1 MFGGKKAKELEEEL
15 LALQE
20 KQNRLQEQISNI
32 AKAKDSAEETLVQ
45 MTISKTELDETITAV
60 SEELELLK
68 ECSEANSGQTVL
80 LKQQLAKKNEQN
92 IRLQQEKEALC
103 QQMEG
108 EHEKIA
114 KVVEKNKYVT
124 TPMKE
129 IESFYE
135 AYCQERESVE
145 EALQKLADI
154 SQNMGVLALGAA
166 IEAGRMG
173 EDGRKFV
180 TAAEEVRV
188 NAEQYTLAVADVL
201 ARISGFEETATE
213 AEKQIHALNDLLKEN
228 NGSLVKLLEDRDT
241 EAVETV
247 HENVEEETNIEE
259 ILESLCQGE
268 NEFFE
273 VQSRVLSKA
282 ETLRQEWKEHK
293 ECADELERNVE
304 EVHRFVQTE

>member
-15 LALQE
+15 LALRE

-188 NAEQYTLAVADVL
+188 NAEQYTSAVADVL

-241 EAVETV
+241 EAVETD
-247 HENVEEETNIEE
+247 HENVEEETNIRK
-259 ILESLCQGE
+259 SLSG
-268 NEFFE
+268 
-273 VQSRVLSKA
+273 
-282 ETLRQEWKEHK
+282 
-293 ECADELERNVE
+293 
-304 EVHRFVQTE
+304 

>member
-15 LALQE
+15 LALRE

-92 IRLQQEKEALC
+92 IRLQQEKEAFC

-135 AYCQERESVE
+135 AYCQERES
-145 EALQKLADI
+145 
-154 SQNMGVLALGAA
+154 
-166 IEAGRMG
+166 
-173 EDGRKFV
+173 
-180 TAAEEVRV
+180 
-188 NAEQYTLAVADVL
+188 
-201 ARISGFEETATE
+201 
-213 AEKQIHALNDLLKEN
+213 LLKRRYRN
-228 NGSLVKLLEDRDT
+228 WQIFHR
-241 EAVETV
+241 
-247 HENVEEETNIEE
+247 IW
-259 ILESLCQGE
+259 
-268 NEFFE
+268 EFWHSAQ
-273 VQSRVLSKA
+273 QSRQDAWEK
-282 ETLRQEWKEHK
+282 T
-293 ECADELERNVE
+293 E
-304 EVHRFVQTE
+304 ENL

>member
-1 MFGGKKAKELEEEL
+1 MRH
-15 LALQE
+15 
-20 KQNRLQEQISNI
+20 N
-32 AKAKDSAEETLVQ
+32 
-45 MTISKTELDETITAV
+45 
-60 SEELELLK
+60 
-68 ECSEANSGQTVL
+68 
-80 LKQQLAKKNEQN
+80 
-92 IRLQQEKEALC
+92 
-103 QQMEG
+103 
-108 EHEKIA
+108 
-114 KVVEKNKYVT
+114 
-124 TPMKE
+124 
-129 IESFYE
+129 
-135 AYCQERESVE
+135 CQERESVE

-173 EDGRKFV
+173 EDRRKFV

-188 NAEQYTLAVADVL
+188 NAEQYTSAVADVL

-241 EAVETV
+241 EAVETD

>member
-20 KQNRLQEQISNI
+20 KQNRLQKQISNI

-45 MTISKTELDETITAV
+45 MTISKTELDETITAF

-80 LKQQLAKKNEQN
+80 LKQQLTKKNEQN
-92 IRLQQEKEALC
+92 TRLQQEK
-103 QQMEG
+103 
-108 EHEKIA
+108 
-114 KVVEKNKYVT
+114 KYV
-124 TPMKE
+124 
-129 IESFYE
+129 
-135 AYCQERESVE
+135 E
-145 EALQKLADI
+145 EVLKKLADI

-188 NAEQYTLAVADVL
+188 NAEQYTSAVTDVL
-201 ARISGFEETATE
+201 TKISDFEETAAKT
-213 AEKQIHALNDLLKEN
+213 EKQIQVLNDLLKEN
-228 NGSLVKLLEDRDT
+228 NSSMAKLLESRDT
-241 EAVETV
+241 EVAETD
-247 HENVEEETNIEE
+247 HENMEETDIEE

-273 VQSRVLSKA
+273 VQSRVLSKV

-293 ECADELERNVE
+293 ECEDELERNVE
-304 EVHRFVQTE
+304 EIHRFVQTE

>member
-15 LALQE
+15 LALRE

-92 IRLQQEKEALC
+92 IRLQQEKEAFC

-135 AYCQERESVE
+135 AYCQER
-145 EALQKLADI
+145 
-154 SQNMGVLALGAA
+154 
-166 IEAGRMG
+166 
-173 EDGRKFV
+173 
-180 TAAEEVRV
+180 VRV
-188 NAEQYTLAVADVL
+188 NAEQYTSAVADVL

-241 EAVETV
+241 EAVETD

>member
-32 AKAKDSAEETLVQ
+32 TKAKDSAEETLVQ

-80 LKQQLAKKNEQN
+80 LKQQLTKKNEQN
-92 IRLQQEKEALC
+92 TRLQQEKEELR
-103 QQMEG
+103 QQIEG
-108 EHEKIA
+108 EHEEIA
-114 KVVEKNKYVT
+114 KIVEQNKYVT

-135 AYCQERESVE
+135 AYCQEKKSVE
-145 EALQKLADI
+145 EVLKKLADI

-188 NAEQYTLAVADVL
+188 NAEQYTSTVADVL
-201 ARISGFEETATE
+201 TKIGDFEEIAAKT
-213 AEKQIHALNDLLKEN
+213 EKQIQVLNDLLKEN
-228 NGSLVKLLEDRDT
+228 NGSLVKLLESRDT
-241 EAVETV
+241 EMAEPD

-273 VQSRVLSKA
+273 VQSRVLSRA

>member
-20 KQNRLQEQISNI
+20 KQNRLQERISNI
-32 AKAKDSAEETLVQ
+32 AKAKDSAEETVVQ
-45 MTISKTELDETITAV
+45 MTISKTELDETIAAV

-80 LKQQLAKKNEQN
+80 LKQQLMKKNEQN
-92 IRLQQEKEALC
+92 TRLQQEKEELRR
-103 QQMEG
+103 QMKDEHG
-108 EHEKIA
+108 EIA
-114 KVVEKNKYVT
+114 RVVEQNKHVT

-129 IESFYE
+129 IASFYE
-135 AYCQERESVE
+135 AYCQERKSVGD
-145 EALQKLADI
+145 ALKKLADI
-154 SQNMGVLALGAA
+154 SQNMGVLALDAA

-188 NAEQYTLAVADVL
+188 NAEQYTSAVADVL
-201 ARISGFEETATE
+201 TKISGFEETATV
-213 AEKQIHALNDLLKEN
+213 AEKQIQLLNDLLKEN
-228 NGSLVKLLEDRDT
+228 NSAMVKLLESRDT
-241 EAVETV
+241 EVAETD
-247 HENVEEETNIEE
+247 HENVEEETDIEE

>member
-68 ECSEANSGQTVL
+68 ECSEANSG
-80 LKQQLAKKNEQN
+80 QN

-188 NAEQYTLAVADVL
+188 NAEQYTSAVADVL

-213 AEKQIHALNDLLKEN
+213 AEKQIHTLNDLLKEN

-241 EAVETV
+241 EVAETD
-247 HENVEEETNIEE
+247 HENVEEETDIEE

>member
-1 MFGGKKAKELEEEL
+1 M
-15 LALQE
+15 
-20 KQNRLQEQISNI
+20 
-32 AKAKDSAEETLVQ
+32 
-45 MTISKTELDETITAV
+45 
-60 SEELELLK
+60 
-68 ECSEANSGQTVL
+68 
-80 LKQQLAKKNEQN
+80 KQQLAKKNEQN

-188 NAEQYTLAVADVL
+188 NAEQYTSAVADVL

-228 NGSLVKLLEDRDT
+228 NGSLVKLLEDRDK
-241 EAVETV
+241 EAVETD

>member
-1 MFGGKKAKELEEEL
+1 MFDGKKVKELQEEL

-80 LKQQLAKKNEQN
+80 LKQQLTKKNEQN
-92 IRLQQEKEALC
+92 TRLQQEKEELC
-103 QQMEG
+103 QQIEG
-108 EHEKIA
+108 EHEEIA
-114 KVVEKNKYVT
+114 KIVEQNKYVT

-135 AYCQERESVE
+135 AYCQEKKSVE
-145 EALQKLADI
+145 EVLKKLADI

-173 EDGRKFV
+173 DDGRKFV
-180 TAAEEVRV
+180 TAAEEVRM
-188 NAEQYTLAVADVL
+188 NAEQYTSAVADVL
-201 ARISGFEETATE
+201 TKIGDFEETAAKT
-213 AEKQIHALNDLLKEN
+213 EKQIQVLNDLLKEN
-228 NGSLVKLLEDRDT
+228 NSSLVRLLESRDT
-241 EAVETV
+241 EVAEPD

-259 ILESLCQGE
+259 VLESLCQGE
-268 NEFFE
+268 NEFFD
-273 VQSRVLSKA
+273 VQSRVLSRA
-282 ETLRQEWKEHK
+282 ETLCQEWKEHK

>member
-1 MFGGKKAKELEEEL
+1 
-15 LALQE
+15 
-20 KQNRLQEQISNI
+20 
-32 AKAKDSAEETLVQ
+32 
-45 MTISKTELDETITAV
+45 
-60 SEELELLK
+60 
-68 ECSEANSGQTVL
+68 
-80 LKQQLAKKNEQN
+80 
-92 IRLQQEKEALC
+92 
-103 QQMEG
+103 
-108 EHEKIA
+108 
-114 KVVEKNKYVT
+114 
-124 TPMKE
+124 
-129 IESFYE
+129 
-135 AYCQERESVE
+135 
-145 EALQKLADI
+145 
-154 SQNMGVLALGAA
+154 
-166 IEAGRMG
+166 MG

-188 NAEQYTLAVADVL
+188 NAEQYTSAVADVL

-241 EAVETV
+241 EAVETD

-268 NEFFE
+268 NEF
-273 VQSRVLSKA
+273 LSKA

>member
-45 MTISKTELDETITAV
+45 MTISKTELDETITGV

-108 EHEKIA
+108 EHDKIA

-154 SQNMGVLALGAA
+154 LGRQLACTRPVT
-166 IEAGRMG
+166 EAGWLPTKCQIG
-173 EDGRKFV
+173 LSGR
-180 TAAEEVRV
+180 TVRPKLIITCGV
-188 NAEQYTLAVADVL
+188 SGSNQ
-201 ARISGFEETATE
+201 RIYHLYG
-213 AEKQIHALNDLLKEN
+213 
-228 NGSLVKLLEDRDT
+228 
-241 EAVETV
+241 
-247 HENVEEETNIEE
+247 
-259 ILESLCQGE
+259 
-268 NEFFE
+268 
-273 VQSRVLSKA
+273 
-282 ETLRQEWKEHK
+282 
-293 ECADELERNVE
+293 
-304 EVHRFVQTE
+304 

>member
-135 AYCQERESVE
+135 AYARRES
-145 EALQKLADI
+145 
-154 SQNMGVLALGAA
+154 
-166 IEAGRMG
+166 
-173 EDGRKFV
+173 
-180 TAAEEVRV
+180 
-188 NAEQYTLAVADVL
+188 
-201 ARISGFEETATE
+201 
-213 AEKQIHALNDLLKEN
+213 LLKRRYRN
-228 NGSLVKLLEDRDT
+228 WQIFHR
-241 EAVETV
+241 
-247 HENVEEETNIEE
+247 IW
-259 ILESLCQGE
+259 
-268 NEFFE
+268 EFWHSAQ
-273 VQSRVLSKA
+273 QSRQDAWEK
-282 ETLRQEWKEHK
+282 T
-293 ECADELERNVE
+293 E
-304 EVHRFVQTE
+304 ENL

>member
-1 MFGGKKAKELEEEL
+1 MSKADTEEYSTVLTAYSASRIRNSYLFEYQNQKATNNQKRIL
-15 LALQE
+15 VCSNSFCWHLVPYLAL
-20 KQNRLQEQISNI
+20 
-32 AKAKDSAEETLVQ
+32 DT
-45 MTISKTELDETITAV
+45 D
-60 SEELELLK
+60 
-68 ECSEANSGQTVL
+68 VL
-80 LKQQLAKKNEQN
+80 
-92 IRLQQEKEALC
+92 
-103 QQMEG
+103 
-108 EHEKIA
+108 
-114 KVVEKNKYVT
+114 
-124 TPMKE
+124 

-188 NAEQYTLAVADVL
+188 NAEQYTSAVADVL

-241 EAVETV
+241 EAVETD

-282 ETLRQEWKEHK
+282 ETLRQERKEHK

>member
-20 KQNRLQEQISNI
+20 KQNRLQERISNI
-32 AKAKDSAEETLVQ
+32 AKAKDSAEETVVQ
-45 MTISKTELDETITAV
+45 MTISKTELDETIAAV

-80 LKQQLAKKNEQN
+80 LKQQLMKKNEQN
-92 IRLQQEKEALC
+92 TRLQQEKEELRR
-103 QQMEG
+103 QMKDEHG
-108 EHEKIA
+108 EIA
-114 KVVEKNKYVT
+114 RVVEQNKHVT

-129 IESFYE
+129 IASFYE
-135 AYCQERESVE
+135 AYCQERKSVGD
-145 EALQKLADI
+145 ALKKLADI

-180 TAAEEVRV
+180 AA
-188 NAEQYTLAVADVL
+188 
-201 ARISGFEETATE
+201 
-213 AEKQIHALNDLLKEN
+213 AEKQIQLLNDLLKEN
-228 NGSLVKLLEDRDT
+228 NSAMVKLLESRDT
-241 EAVETV
+241 ETMETD
-247 HENVEEETNIEE
+247 HENVEKETNIEE

-293 ECADELERNVE
+293 ECADELEHSVE
-304 EVHRFVQTE
+304 EIHRFVQAE

>member
-114 KVVEKNKYVT
+114 KVVEKNKNRSMRHIVR
-124 TPMKE
+124 
-129 IESFYE
+129 
-135 AYCQERESVE
+135 RES
-145 EALQKLADI
+145 
-154 SQNMGVLALGAA
+154 
-166 IEAGRMG
+166 
-173 EDGRKFV
+173 
-180 TAAEEVRV
+180 
-188 NAEQYTLAVADVL
+188 
-201 ARISGFEETATE
+201 
-213 AEKQIHALNDLLKEN
+213 LLKRRYRN
-228 NGSLVKLLEDRDT
+228 WQIFHR
-241 EAVETV
+241 
-247 HENVEEETNIEE
+247 IW
-259 ILESLCQGE
+259 
-268 NEFFE
+268 EFWHSAQ
-273 VQSRVLSKA
+273 QSRQDAWEK
-282 ETLRQEWKEHK
+282 T
-293 ECADELERNVE
+293 E
-304 EVHRFVQTE
+304 ENL

>member
-1 MFGGKKAKELEEEL
+1 MKDEHGE
-15 LALQE
+15 
-20 KQNRLQEQISNI
+20 I
-32 AKAKDSAEETLVQ
+32 ARV
-45 MTISKTELDETITAV
+45 V
-60 SEELELLK
+60 
-68 ECSEANSGQTVL
+68 
-80 LKQQLAKKNEQN
+80 EQN
-92 IRLQQEKEALC
+92 K
-103 QQMEG
+103 
-108 EHEKIA
+108 H
-114 KVVEKNKYVT
+114 VT

-129 IESFYE
+129 IASFYE
-135 AYCQERESVE
+135 AYCQERKSVGD
-145 EALQKLADI
+145 ALKKLADI

-188 NAEQYTLAVADVL
+188 NAEQYTSAVTDVL
-201 ARISGFEETATE
+201 TKISAFEETAANT
-213 AEKQIHALNDLLKEN
+213 EKQIQVLNDLLKEN
-228 NGSLVKLLEDRDT
+228 NSSLVKLLESRDT
-241 EAVETV
+241 EVAETD
-247 HENVEEETNIEE
+247 HENVEEETDIEE

-304 EVHRFVQTE
+304 EIHRFAQTE

>member
-1 MFGGKKAKELEEEL
+1 
-15 LALQE
+15 
-20 KQNRLQEQISNI
+20 
-32 AKAKDSAEETLVQ
+32 
-45 MTISKTELDETITAV
+45 
-60 SEELELLK
+60 
-68 ECSEANSGQTVL
+68 
-80 LKQQLAKKNEQN
+80 
-92 IRLQQEKEALC
+92 
-103 QQMEG
+103 
-108 EHEKIA
+108 
-114 KVVEKNKYVT
+114 
-124 TPMKE
+124 
-129 IESFYE
+129 
-135 AYCQERESVE
+135 
-145 EALQKLADI
+145 
-154 SQNMGVLALGAA
+154 
-166 IEAGRMG
+166 MG

-188 NAEQYTLAVADVL
+188 NAEQYTSAVADVL

-241 EAVETV
+241 EAVETD

-304 EVHRFVQTE
+304 EIGRASCRERV

>member
-1 MFGGKKAKELEEEL
+1 
-15 LALQE
+15 
-20 KQNRLQEQISNI
+20 
-32 AKAKDSAEETLVQ
+32 

-154 SQNMGVLALGAA
+154 SQNTRRSNR
-166 IEAGRMG
+166 GRTH
-173 EDGRKFV
+173 GRRRKKICDSGRGS
-180 TAAEEVRV
+180 ACERR
-188 NAEQYTLAVADVL
+188 AVYFGGCRCAC
-201 ARISGFEETATE
+201 
-213 AEKQIHALNDLLKEN
+213 EN
-228 NGSLVKLLEDRDT
+228 
-241 EAVETV
+241 
-247 HENVEEETNIEE
+247 
-259 ILESLCQGE
+259 QW
-268 NEFFE
+268 F
-273 VQSRVLSKA
+273 
-282 ETLRQEWKEHK
+282 
-293 ECADELERNVE
+293 
-304 EVHRFVQTE
+304 